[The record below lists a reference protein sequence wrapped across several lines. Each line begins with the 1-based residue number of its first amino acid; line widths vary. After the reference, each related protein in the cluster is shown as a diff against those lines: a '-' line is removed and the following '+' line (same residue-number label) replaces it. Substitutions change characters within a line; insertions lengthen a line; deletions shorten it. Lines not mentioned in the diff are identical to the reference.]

1 MFTSDSSQRWQ
12 PPKRKAAWFWP
23 ACLAG
28 LGVWGVWSC
37 FYSVPADSV
46 GVLVRLGRV
55 SSQVSPGLGLK
66 IPWGIDSMVVVP
78 VQRQLKLEFGFG
90 TEGGT
95 NRDQASRE
103 PDLEKSMVTGDL
115 NMAAVEWVVQYRIQ
129 EPRQYLFGVREPG
142 LTLRDASEAVM
153 REVVG
158 DRTVDEVLTVGRQ
171 QIEEE
176 ALLKLKAIAERY
188 GLGVMI
194 MQVQL
199 KNVHPPRAVQ
209 GSFNEVNQAQQE
221 KEQAINMANG
231 EYNKAVPQAK
241 GRADQSILEAEGYA
255 LKRVNEARGSA
266 ERFQSLLFEYEK
278 APEVTRQRL
287 YLETMREVLPRVERK
302 VVVDEKLGGPLQL
315 LNLEKGAEKKGG
327 NR

>member
-1 MFTSDSSQRWQ
+1 
-12 PPKRKAAWFWP
+12 
-23 ACLAG
+23 
-28 LGVWGVWSC
+28 
-37 FYSVPADSV
+37 
-46 GVLVRLGRV
+46 
-55 SSQVSPGLGLK
+55 
-66 IPWGIDSMVVVP
+66 
-78 VQRQLKLEFGFG
+78 
-90 TEGGT
+90 
-95 NRDQASRE
+95 
-103 PDLEKSMVTGDL
+103 MVTGDL
-115 NMAAVEWVVQYRIQ
+115 NMASVEWVVQYRIQ
-129 EPRQYLFGVREPG
+129 DPRQYLFGIREPG

-171 QIEEE
+171 QIEDE
-176 ALLKLKAIAERY
+176 ASLKLKGIAERY

-231 EYNKAVPQAK
+231 EYNKAVPRAK
-241 GRADQSILEAEGYA
+241 GLADQSLREAEGYA
-255 LKRVNEARGSA
+255 LKRVNEARGNA
-266 ERFQSLLFEYEK
+266 ERFQSMLFEYEK

-287 YLETMREVLPRVERK
+287 YLETMRDVLPRVERK
-302 VVVDEKLGGPLQL
+302 IVVDEKLSGPLPFM
-315 LNLEKGAEKKGG
+315 NLEKGADKKGG

>member
-12 PPKRKAAWFWP
+12 PPKRQAAWFWP
-23 ACLAG
+23 VCLAG
-28 LGVWGVWSC
+28 FGLWGVWSC
-37 FYSVPADSV
+37 FYSIPADSV
-46 GVLVRLGRV
+46 GVLVRLGKV
-55 SSQVSPGLGLK
+55 SSQVGPGLGLK
-66 IPWGIDSMVVVP
+66 IPWGVDAMVVVP
-78 VQRQLKLEFGFG
+78 IQRQLKLEFGFG
-90 TEGGT
+90 TEGGS

-103 PDLEKSMVTGDL
+103 PELEKSMVTGDL
-115 NMAAVEWVVQYRIQ
+115 NMASVEWVVQYRIQ
-129 EPRQYLFGVREPG
+129 DPRQYLFGIREPG

-171 QIEEE
+171 QIEDE
-176 ALLKLKAIAERY
+176 ASLKLKGIAERY

-231 EYNKAVPQAK
+231 EYNKAVPRAK
-241 GRADQSILEAEGYA
+241 GLADQSLREAEGYA
-255 LKRVNEARGSA
+255 LKRVNEARGNA
-266 ERFQSLLFEYEK
+266 ERFQSMLFEYEK

-287 YLETMREVLPRVERK
+287 YLETMRDVLPRVERK
-302 VVVDEKLGGPLQL
+302 IVVDEKLSGPLPFM
-315 LNLEKGAEKKGG
+315 NLEKGADKKGG

>member
-12 PPKRKAAWFWP
+12 PPRRRAAWFWP
-23 ACLAG
+23 VCITMLG
-28 LGVWGVWSC
+28 LWGVWSS

-55 SSQVSPGLGLK
+55 SSQVGPGLGLK
-66 IPWGIDSMVVVP
+66 VPWGIDSMVVVP
-78 VQRQLKLEFGFG
+78 IQRQLKLEFGFG
-90 TEGGT
+90 TEGAS
-95 NRDQASRE
+95 NRDQGSRE
-103 PDLEKSMVTGDL
+103 PELEKSMVTGDL

-129 EPRQYLFGVREPG
+129 EPRQYLFGIREPG

-171 QIEEE
+171 QIEDE
-176 ALLKLKAIAERY
+176 ALVKLKAASERY

-221 KEQAINMANG
+221 REQAINLANG
-231 EYNKAVPQAK
+231 EYNKAVPRARGQ
-241 GRADQSILEAEGYA
+241 ADQSLREAEGYA
-255 LKRVNEARGSA
+255 LKRMNEARGIA
-266 ERFQSLLFEYEK
+266 ERFQAMLFEYEK

-287 YLETMREVLPRVERK
+287 YLEAMQEVLSRVERK
-302 VVVDEKLGGPLQL
+302 ILVDEKRMDQL
-315 LNLEKGAEKKGG
+315 YNNSRFLN
-327 NR
+327 